1 VPQNI
6 KLPQPNND
14 KLFRIDHK
22 PVISAPAGKPIII
35 GVKVTASA
43 GVKWVHLLYRNV
55 NQDVDYQTLPMEL
68 SDEKDTY
75 QATVPAEQIN
85 PKWDFM
91 YLIEF
96 MDNNGKGKIY
106 PDLNKEMPYRIVKL
120 IR

>member
-1 VPQNI
+1 
-6 KLPQPNND
+6 
-14 KLFRIDHK
+14 
-22 PVISAPAGKPIII
+22 
-35 GVKVTASA
+35 
-43 GVKWVHLLYRNV
+43 
-55 NQDVDYQTLPMEL
+55 MEL

-96 MDNNGKGKIY
+96 MDNNRKGKIY